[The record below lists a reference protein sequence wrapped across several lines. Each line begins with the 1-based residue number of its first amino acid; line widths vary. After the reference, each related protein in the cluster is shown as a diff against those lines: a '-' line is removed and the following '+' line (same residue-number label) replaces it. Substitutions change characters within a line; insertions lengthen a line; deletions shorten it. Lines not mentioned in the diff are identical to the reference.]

1 MRILHIVGSINPAAG
16 GPTEA
21 IRMIIH
27 YRPPGYEAEV
37 VTLDD
42 PAAPFLQDFPF
53 KVHALGSHKK
63 HWFSPRLIPW
73 LVANR
78 DRFDGILVHGLW
90 EYTGL
95 AALVALGGRK
105 PYMVFT
111 HGMLDPYFK
120 RRYPLKHVKKWLYW
134 VPVQYWVL
142 RSAERVLFTTDLERD
157 LARQSFWL
165 WHWRSMVVSY
175 GADPQLPQIQQLK
188 PAFYALCPELDAV
201 LLASAEPDSKTP
213 APRFLLF
220 LGRIDP
226 KKGCDLLLKAFV
238 AIASSHP
245 ELHLI
250 MAGPDAKNWR
260 KDLQAIADTG
270 HVGDRVHWPGMLRG
284 DAKWGAFAAC
294 DAFILPSHQENFGIA
309 VAESLACG
317 RPVLISDQVNIA
329 PEIAADG
336 CGLVEPDTFEGTLRL
351 LQRWLALTP
360 KQRDEMEHQA
370 HLTFSN
376 RYDMR
381 RNSAFILRTF
391 EQLQHHLPEHPP
403 VAPTLPPPTLPEP
416 R

>member
-37 VTLDD
+37 VTLDS
-42 PAAPFLQDFPF
+42 PEAPFLNDFPF
-53 KVHALGSHKK
+53 KVHALGGPRK

-78 DRFDGILVHGLW
+78 ERFDGILVHGLW

-111 HGMLDPYFK
+111 HGMLDPYFR
-120 RRYPLKHVKKWLYW
+120 RRYPLKHLKKWLYW

-142 RSAERVLFTTDLERD
+142 RAANRVLFTTDLERD
-157 LARQSFWL
+157 LATKSFWL
-165 WHWRSMVVSY
+165 WHWDSMVVSY
-175 GADPQLPQIQQLK
+175 GADPQLPQIDQLK
-188 PAFYALCPELDAV
+188 PAFFARCPELDP
-201 LLASAEPDSKTP
+201 LDETQHY
-213 APRFLLF
+213 LLF

-226 KKGCDLLLKAFV
+226 KKGCDLLLKAFA
-238 AIASSHP
+238 AIAPKHP
-245 ELHLI
+245 NLRLI
-250 MAGPDAKNWR
+250 MAGPDAKGWR
-260 KDLQAIADTG
+260 KDLQAIADAG
-270 HVGDRVHWPGMLRG
+270 GVGNRVHWPGMLRG

-294 DAFILPSHQENFGIA
+294 EAFILPSHQENFGIA
-309 VAESLACG
+309 VAEALACG

-351 LQRWLALTP
+351 LRRWLALTP
-360 KQRDEMEHQA
+360 ADREKMTEQA
-370 HLTFSN
+370 HATFST

-391 EQLQHHLPEHPP
+391 EQLRDTPP
-403 VAPTLPPPTLPEP
+403 TAPNLPPNPSE
-416 R
+416 RR